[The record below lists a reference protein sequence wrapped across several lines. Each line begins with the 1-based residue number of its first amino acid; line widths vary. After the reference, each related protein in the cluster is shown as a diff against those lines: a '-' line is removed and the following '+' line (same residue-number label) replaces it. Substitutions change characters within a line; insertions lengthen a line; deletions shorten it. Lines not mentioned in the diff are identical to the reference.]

1 MASSLKENNPDI
13 IDDDIQRRV
22 QALLSSKQS
31 HDNGI
36 QASSIY
42 EEDIDDLEVTL
53 KKVLQAERN
62 HWKEKLQSSMQEI
75 DKQHKVILS
84 AQSELQALADEF
96 GVVPH
101 NDVEDDYKSW
111 GTSKD
116 LVKCLQH
123 YIHKLQESKTE
134 TPRDPQPPVVD
145 LKLKSTISSLKKEK
159 TEQLATITSQSNQ
172 IRWLQTELNSYKHKV
187 HKYRKIVK
195 NYNEQTS
202 SHFHLDDIET
212 SKKFPNQQIE
222 KQGGERVYV
231 EGEQLTYPNP
241 NDEIASWTQ
250 RSNQKGKETVRG
262 SPRAGISQCLRCQKL
277 FKQNENTKLACRFH
291 KKGREIKEQ
300 YDDSGRLCRVVYKWA
315 CCKKVLDSPGCSYG
329 FHV

>member
-1 MASSLKENNPDI
+1 MASSLKENPDI

-22 QALLSSKQS
+22 QALLNNKQS
-31 HDNGI
+31 HNEN
-36 QASSIY
+36 QASSTD
-42 EEDIDDLEVTL
+42 EEYIDDLEVTL

-75 DKQHKVILS
+75 DKQHKMILS
-84 AQSELQALADEF
+84 AQSELQALADDV

-101 NDVEDDYKSW
+101 NDVEDDYSSW
-111 GTSKD
+111 GSSKD
-116 LVKCLQH
+116 LVKCLQD
-123 YIHKLQESKTE
+123 YIHELQKAKTE
-134 TPRDPQPPVVD
+134 TLRDPPPPVVD
-145 LKLKSTISSLKKEK
+145 LKLKSAISSLKKEK
-159 TEQLATITSQSNQ
+159 TEQLATIASQNNQ

-187 HKYRKIVK
+187 SKYRKIVK

-212 SKKFPNQQIE
+212 SKKVPNQQIE

-250 RSNQKGKETVRG
+250 RSNQKGRDAPRG